1 MLTEDTDAATA
12 EVVRRAMPLERL
24 GGPGEIARAER
35 FFVESRFA
43 TRRHPRGAWRA
54 IDRLKGH

>member
-1 MLTEDTDAATA
+1 
-12 EVVRRAMPLERL
+12 MPLERL